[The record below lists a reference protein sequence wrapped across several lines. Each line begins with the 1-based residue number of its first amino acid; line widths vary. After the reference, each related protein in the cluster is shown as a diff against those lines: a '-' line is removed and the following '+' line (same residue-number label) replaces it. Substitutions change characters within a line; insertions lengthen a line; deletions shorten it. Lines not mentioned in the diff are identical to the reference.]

1 MSDTEIRRPYLS
13 IIIATYNVE
22 KTLENCIDS
31 IIQQTASKEIEVL
44 IKDGDSSHETIGI
57 LDRYSRHLEYWES
70 TPDTGI
76 YDAWN
81 KVLPRA
87 TGEWVLFLGADDSLF
102 DNSTISKTFTILKEI
117 DTSIDIA
124 YGRVRLV
131 SEANEKI
138 ADLGKNWN
146 QTKKCIVEK
155 MCIPHQGIFHRRS
168 LFNKYGDFSTDYY
181 ISSDYEF
188 LKRVHLESN
197 VLYLD
202 MIISHMRVGGISS
215 DPKNTFIRLKEIRK
229 INRNHGSR
237 VPGRLWLIT
246 FANACF
252 RQCLFLLIGEKSGK
266 QLLDCFRMAAGLPP
280 YWTKM

>member
-1 MSDTEIRRPYLS
+1 MSYNTNMRPYLS
-13 IIIATYNVE
+13 IIIATLNVE
-22 KTLENCIDS
+22 RRLGKCLAS
-31 IIQQTASKEIEVL
+31 IIQQSSINKIEILV
-44 IKDGDSSHETIGI
+44 KDGGSNDKTINI
-57 LDRYSRHLEYWES
+57 LQKYDKYISYWES
-70 TPDTGI
+70 SPDTGV

-87 TGEWVLFLGADDSLF
+87 TGEWVLFLGADDTLF
-102 DNSTISKTFTILKEI
+102 DISTISSSFSIIKET
-117 DTSIDIA
+117 DSRIDIA

-131 SEANEKI
+131 SIQNEKI
-138 ADLGKNWN
+138 ADLGRNWDR
-146 QTKKCIVEK
+146 TKKCIKEK
-155 MCIPHQGIFHRRS
+155 MCMPHQGIVHRRS
-168 LFNKYGDFSTDYY
+168 LLNKHGNFSTDYY

-202 MIISHMRVGGISS
+202 MIISYMRVGGISS
-215 DPKNTFIRLKEIRK
+215 DPKNTFIRLKEVRK

>member
-1 MSDTEIRRPYLS
+1 MPDTEIRRPYLS

-22 KTLENCIDS
+22 KTLDNCLDS
-31 IIQQTASKEIEVL
+31 IIQQTASNEIEVL
-44 IKDGDSSHETIGI
+44 IKDGDSSDETTGI
-57 LDRYSRHLEYWES
+57 LDRYSNYIEYWES
-70 TPDTGI
+70 TPDTGV

-87 TGEWVLFLGADDSLF
+87 KGEWVLFLGADDSLI
-102 DNSTISKTFTILKEI
+102 DNSIISNTFTILQEI
-117 DTSIDIA
+117 DSSIDIA

-138 ADLGKNWN
+138 TDLGKNWN

-188 LKRVHLESN
+188 LKRVGLERN

-202 MIISHMRVGGISS
+202 FIVSCMRVGGISS
-215 DPKNTFIRLKEIRK
+215 DPKYTFTRLNEIRH
-229 INRNHGSR
+229 INRNYGEKF
-237 VPGRLWLIT
+237 PGPLWLIT
-246 FANACF
+246 FSNTCIRHALYF
-252 RQCLFLLIGEKSGK
+252 LIGEKSTK
-266 QLLDCFRMAAGLPP
+266 YFLDRFRMLVGLPSF
-280 YWTKM
+280 WTKF